1 MWFYYDGSLQP
12 QFHVAEVVSMMELH
26 ILGTA
31 SARPTS
37 SRNVSGS
44 VFSCQEGIV
53 IIDAGEGFQMRY
65 SRQRS
70 RMKQCGE
77 PSLLRPNRIV
87 AVALTH
93 GHLDHTWGLL
103 PFLQTLS
110 LDGRQQPLIVYGP
123 TSPTVLE
130 ALQSDGIDAV
140 LPDDTP
146 SAELLNQYRAWF
158 SLGGVSSHLGY
169 EIRWLLGDVQ
179 SDRWVEFINESS
191 NLLWHDSMPQPPS
204 FKMHRMDPLPTEH
217 SVPSCAWQLSR
228 KERKGAFDRDK
239 ATLAGLNQDERKQLS
254 EGIDLERG
262 NGDIHQASQFRGP
275 AKPATSIVVSG
286 DTAEQSIQTISPVT
300 VLVHEATFLNDSS
313 DKASEH
319 LHSTASGAART
330 ALGCNAKHLILTH
343 FSARIRDA
351 EEAVLEAKGVLGD
364 AHGLASAND
373 GDRVRIDDDGVVSM
387 LVSTENG
394 WTQHNLSHH

>member
-1 MWFYYDGSLQP
+1 
-12 QFHVAEVVSMMELH
+12 MELH

-44 VFSCQEGIV
+44 VFSCQEGLV
-53 IIDAGEGFQMRY
+53 IIDAGEGFQTRY

-70 RMKQCGE
+70 RMKQSGE

-123 TSPTVLE
+123 TSSTVLD
-130 ALQSDGIDAV
+130 ALETDGFDAV

-158 SLGGVSSHLGY
+158 SLGGVTSHLGY
-169 EIRWLLGDVQ
+169 EIRWLLGDVK
-179 SDRWVEFINESS
+179 SERWVEFTDNSS
-191 NLLWHDSMPQPPS
+191 NLLWHDSMPQPKS
-204 FKMHRMDPLPTEH
+204 FKMFRMDPLPTEH
-217 SVPSCAWQLSR
+217 SVPSCAWQLSQ
-228 KERKGAFDRDK
+228 KERKGSFDRYK
-239 ATLAGLNQDERKQLS
+239 ATLAGLSQDERKKLS
-254 EGIDLERG
+254 EGVDIDRA
-262 NGDIHQASQFRGP
+262 NGETLLASQFRGDS
-275 AKPATSIVVSG
+275 KPATSIVVSG
-286 DTAEQSIQTISPVT
+286 DTAEQSIHPVAPIT
-300 VLVHEATFLNDSS
+300 VLVHEATFLDDASN
-313 DKASEH
+313 KASEH

-330 ALGCNAKHLILTH
+330 ALECGAKHLILTH
-343 FSARIRDA
+343 FSARLKDA
-351 EEAVLEAKGVLGD
+351 EEAINEAKQVLNHS
-364 AHGLASAND
+364 ASLASAND
-373 GDRVRIDDDGVVSM
+373 GDRIRINEDASVTM
-387 LVSTENG
+387 LVSTESG
-394 WTQHNLSHH
+394 WSQHNMSHH

>member
-1 MWFYYDGSLQP
+1 
-12 QFHVAEVVSMMELH
+12 MELH

-44 VFSCQEGIV
+44 VFSCQEGLV
-53 IIDAGEGFQMRY
+53 IIDAGEGFQTRY

-110 LDGRQQPLIVYGP
+110 LDGRQKPLIVYGP
-123 TSPTVLE
+123 TSSTVLDALE
-130 ALQSDGIDAV
+130 ADGFDAV

-158 SLGGVSSHLGY
+158 SLGGVTSHLGY
-169 EIRWLLGDVQ
+169 EIRWLLGDVK
-179 SDRWVEFINESS
+179 SERWVEFTNNSS
-191 NLLWHDSMPQPPS
+191 NLLWHDSMPQPKS
-204 FKMHRMDPLPTEH
+204 FKMFRMDPLPTEH
-217 SVPSCAWQLSR
+217 SVPSCAWQLSQ
-228 KERKGAFDRDK
+228 KERKGSFDRDR
-239 ATLAGLNQDERKQLS
+239 ATLAGLSQDERKKLS
-254 EGIDLERG
+254 EGVDIDRA
-262 NGDIHQASQFRGP
+262 NGETLLASQFRGDS
-275 AKPATSIVVSG
+275 KPATSIVVSG
-286 DTAEQSIQTISPVT
+286 DTAEQSIHPVAPIT
-300 VLVHEATFLNDSS
+300 VLVHEATFLDDASN
-313 DKASEH
+313 KASEH

-330 ALGCNAKHLILTH
+330 ALECGAKHLILTH
-343 FSARIRDA
+343 FSARLKDA
-351 EEAVLEAKGVLGD
+351 EEAINEAKQVLNHS
-364 AHGLASAND
+364 ASLASAND
-373 GDRVRIDDDGVVSM
+373 GDRIRINEDASVTM
-387 LVSTENG
+387 LVSTESG
-394 WTQHNLSHH
+394 WSQHNMSHH